1 MSLMVSISGVR
12 GVVGESLTPEV
23 IVKYARSFA
32 QYSNRGAIVIGRD
45 GRVSGKIVGN
55 IVSSTLLAAGCDVV
69 ALGIVPTPTIGLAVE
84 QLRAAGGISIT
95 ASHNPIEWNGLK
107 FFGADGM
114 FLDGEA
120 NSRLWKIAETP
131 GTYAAW
137 NELGEHETND
147 SFIERHIGLV
157 LHLPFFD
164 AGIIRR
170 RKFKV
175 VADCVH
181 GAGGRIVPQ
190 LLRELG
196 CDVIELNCD
205 CSGLFSRNPEPVPEN
220 LVELRGRVTA
230 EHADCGV
237 AVDPDADRLALVD
250 EKGEP
255 FGEELTVTTAVRFI
269 LEKLGSERGRPGA
282 SGKPIVV
289 VNLSTTR
296 AVDDVAKK
304 FGAEVVRTPV
314 GEINVAK
321 KMKELGAIVGG
332 EGSGG
337 VILPAVHYT
346 RDAIVGIGLIMQ
358 QLAEFGGT
366 LSAFKATMPRYSMVK
381 TKVSLENRNPESVLK
396 AIRKEHAKNGNV
408 NTDDGLK
415 LNFDDSWV
423 HLRRSNTEPIIRIIA
438 EAPTSGKAE
447 ELSQR
452 FGELL
457 RTRTDRA

>member
-1 MSLMVSISGVR
+1 MVSISGVR
-12 GVVGESLTPEV
+12 GIMGESLTPEV

-32 QYSNRGAIVIGRD
+32 QYSNRGAIVLGRD

-69 ALGIVPTPTIGLAVE
+69 ALGIVPTPTVGLAVE
-84 QLRAAGGISIT
+84 QLRAAGGISVT
-95 ASHNPIEWNGLK
+95 ASHNPVEWNGLK
-107 FFGADGM
+107 FIGPDGM

-131 GTYAAW
+131 GKYAPW
-137 NELGEHETND
+137 NEIGKHTSDD
-147 SFIERHIGLV
+147 SFVGRHIELV
-157 LHLPFFD
+157 LKLPFFD
-164 AGIIRR
+164 AGVIRR

-175 VADCVH
+175 VADCIH
-181 GAGGRIVPQ
+181 GAGGVIVPR

-196 CDVIELNCD
+196 CDVVEMECD
-205 CSGLFSRNPEPVPEN
+205 CSGLFTRNPEPVPEN
-220 LVELRGRVTA
+220 LVELRRRVAA
-230 EHADCGV
+230 EHADCGI
-237 AVDPDADRLALVD
+237 AVDPDSDRLALVD

-269 LEKLGSERGRPGA
+269 LEKHSVGKIR
-282 SGKPIVV
+282 SGQGEKPIVV

-296 AVDDVAKK
+296 AVDDVAMK
-304 FGAEVVRTPV
+304 FGARVVRTPV

-321 KMKELGAIVGG
+321 KMKELEAIVGG

-346 RDAIVGIGLIMQ
+346 RDAIVGIGLVMQ

-366 LSAFKATMPRYSMVK
+366 LSAFKATLPRYSMVK
-381 TKVSLENRNPESVLK
+381 TKVSVENQDPEGILQS
-396 AIRKEHAKNGNV
+396 IRKQHGNNGNV

-415 LNFDDSWV
+415 LNYDDSWV
-423 HLRRSNTEPIIRIIA
+423 HLRRSNTEPIVRIIA
-438 EAPTSGKAE
+438 EAPTPGKAE
-447 ELSQR
+447 ELSRR

-457 RTRTDRA
+457 RTTSGRA

>member
-1 MSLMVSISGVR
+1 MSLMVSISGIR

-55 IVSSTLLAAGCDVV
+55 IVASTLLAAGCDVV
-69 ALGIVPTPTIGLAVE
+69 ALGIVPTPTIGIAVE
-84 QLRAAGGISIT
+84 QLGAAGGISVT

-107 FFGADGM
+107 FIGADGM
-114 FLDGEA
+114 FLDGDA

-131 GTYAAW
+131 GSYAHW
-137 NELGEHETND
+137 NELGEHTTND

-164 AGIIRR
+164 ADLIRR

-196 CDVIELNCD
+196 CDVVELNCD

-220 LVELRGRVTA
+220 LVELRRRVTA
-230 EHADCGV
+230 EQADCGI

-250 EKGEP
+250 EKGEA

-269 LEKLGSERGRPGA
+269 LEKLGSKRGPAGA
-282 SGKPIVV
+282 GGKPTVV

-296 AVDDVAKK
+296 AVDDVARK

-321 KMKELGAIVGG
+321 KMKELGAVVGG

-337 VILPAVHYT
+337 VILPVVHYT
-346 RDAIVGIGLIMQ
+346 RDAIAGIGLIMQ

-381 TKVSLENRNPESVLK
+381 TKVSVENRDPDSVLK

-415 LNFDDSWV
+415 LSFDDSWV

-438 EAPTSGKAE
+438 EAPTSRKAE
-447 ELSQR
+447 ELSER
-452 FGELL
+452 FGGLL
-457 RTRTDRA
+457 RTAKDRA